1 MSLFLVFFAGLVALA
16 LLLLLPGLLRRRGPA
31 HAVAGAVDARRAN
44 LAVLREQLAAL
55 DAELRSGALDPE
67 QHRLARIEIERRALE
82 EEQVREQAPAPR
94 RAGKTALALGLFI
107 PLFVFVVYALVGD
120 PQAMLP
126 PSGSVAAGPAGEV
139 SMAQIE
145 AMVDKL
151 AQRLEAKTTAEAGDD
166 KAWTMLARSFAALQR
181 YPEASRAYG
190 RARALS
196 PDNAQLLA
204 DHADVLAMLQG
215 QSVQGEP
222 RKLVD
227 RALQLDPK
235 NLKALALAG
244 SAAFELKDYATAL
257 KYWGEARQVAP
268 AGSEFA
274 TGLESSM
281 QQAREAAAGGAP
293 AGSAATT
300 AAVAPA
306 PTQTQA
312 QPQPQAQA
320 QAQPQAQAQA
330 QTQAQT
336 QAQAQA
342 QATPQPV
349 APAAATRGVVRLDG
363 ALAAKVAPGDTV
375 FVFARA
381 AQGPRMPLA
390 IIKRTVADL
399 PLAFSLDDTSA
410 MSPELKLSRF
420 PSVVI
425 GARIS
430 RSGDAMPRR
439 GDLVGQ
445 VGPVDTGS
453 GNLVIV
459 IDAVQP

>member
-1 MSLFLVFFAGLVALA
+1 MSMFLVLYIGLIALA
-16 LLLLLPGLLRRRGPA
+16 LLMLLPGLLRRQGPA
-31 HAVAGAVDARRAN
+31 QAVRSAVDARRAN

-55 DAELRSGALDPE
+55 DAELGSGALDPE

-82 EEQVREQAPAPR
+82 EEQAGEQAPVPK
-94 RAGKTALALGLFI
+94 RAGKTAVGMGLFI

-126 PSGSVAAGPAGEV
+126 QSESVAAGPAGEV

-145 AMVDKL
+145 SMVEKL
-151 AQRLEAKTTAEAGDD
+151 AQRLETKTTAEAGDD

-215 QSVQGEP
+215 QSVRGEP
-222 RKLVD
+222 RKLID

-244 SAAFELKDYATAL
+244 SAAFELKDYAAAL

-274 TGLESSM
+274 AGLESSM
-281 QQAREAAAGGAP
+281 QQAREAAAGGGP

-300 AAVAPA
+300 AAVAPT
-306 PTQTQA
+306 P
-312 QPQPQAQA
+312 AQA
-320 QAQPQAQAQA
+320 LSM
-330 QTQAQT
+330 
-336 QAQAQA
+336 
-342 QATPQPV
+342 PQPV
-349 APAAATRGVVRLDG
+349 APGAATHGVVRLDG

-390 IIKRTVADL
+390 IIKRKAGDL
-399 PLAFSLDDTSA
+399 PLAFSLDDSSA

-430 RSGDAMPRR
+430 RSGDAMPRS

-459 IDAVQP
+459 IDGVQP

>member
-1 MSLFLVFFAGLVALA
+1 MSMFLVLFIGLIALA
-16 LLLLLPGLLRRRGPA
+16 LLMLLPGLLRRQGPA
-31 HAVAGAVDARRAN
+31 QAVRSAVDARRAN

-55 DAELRSGALDPE
+55 DAELGSGALDPE

-82 EEQVREQAPAPR
+82 EEQAGEQAPVPK
-94 RAGKTALALGLFI
+94 RAGKTAVGIGLFI

-126 PSGSVAAGPAGEV
+126 QSESVAAGPAGEV

-145 AMVDKL
+145 SMVEKL
-151 AQRLEAKTTAEAGDD
+151 AQRLETKTTAEAGDD

-196 PDNAQLLA
+196 PDDAQLLA

-215 QSVQGEP
+215 QSVRGEP
-222 RKLVD
+222 RKLID

-257 KYWGEARQVAP
+257 KYWGEALRVAP

-274 TGLESSM
+274 AGLESSM

-300 AAVAPA
+300 AAAAPAPA
-306 PTQTQA
+306 PTQ
-312 QPQPQAQA
+312 P

-330 QTQAQT
+330 QTQP
-336 QAQAQA
+336 QAQPQA

-349 APAAATRGVVRLDG
+349 APGAATHGVVRLDG

-390 IIKRTVADL
+390 IIKRKAGDL
-399 PLAFSLDDTSA
+399 PLAFSLDDSSA

-430 RSGDAMPRR
+430 RSGDAMPRS

-459 IDAVQP
+459 IDGVQP

>member
-1 MSLFLVFFAGLVALA
+1 MSMFLVFFTGLIALA
-16 LLLLLPGLLRRRGPA
+16 LLMLLPGLLRRQGLA
-31 HAVAGAVDARRAN
+31 QAVRSAVDARRAN

-55 DAELRSGALDPE
+55 DAELGSGALDPE
-67 QHRLARIEIERRALE
+67 QHRLARIEIERRALD
-82 EEQVREQAPAPR
+82 EEQAGEQATVPK
-94 RAGKTALALGLFI
+94 RAGKTAVGIGLFI

-126 PSGSVAAGPAGEV
+126 PSESVAAGPAGEV

-145 AMVDKL
+145 SMVEKL
-151 AQRLEAKTTAEAGDD
+151 AQRLETKTTAEAGDD

-196 PDNAQLLA
+196 PDDAQLLA

-281 QQAREAAAGGAP
+281 QQAREAAAGGGP

-300 AAVAPA
+300 AAVAPT
-306 PTQTQA
+306 P
-312 QPQPQAQA
+312 AQA
-320 QAQPQAQAQA
+320 LSM
-330 QTQAQT
+330 
-336 QAQAQA
+336 
-342 QATPQPV
+342 PQPV
-349 APAAATRGVVRLDG
+349 APGAATHGVVRLDG

-390 IIKRTVADL
+390 IIKRKAGDL
-399 PLAFSLDDTSA
+399 PLAFSLDDSSA
-410 MSPELKLSRF
+410 MSPDLKLSRF

-430 RSGDAMPRR
+430 RSGDAMPRS

-459 IDAVQP
+459 IDGVQP

>member
-1 MSLFLVFFAGLVALA
+1 MSMFLVFFAGLIALA
-16 LLLLLPGLLRRRGPA
+16 LLMLLPGLLRRQALAAPVRS
-31 HAVAGAVDARRAN
+31 AVDARRAN

-55 DAELRSGALDPE
+55 DAELGSGALDAE
-67 QHRLARIEIERRALE
+67 QHRLARIEVERRALE
-82 EEQVREQAPAPR
+82 EESAGEQAPVPK
-94 RAGKTALALGLFI
+94 RAGKTAVALGLFI

-126 PSGSVAAGPAGEV
+126 PPGSVAAGPAGEV

-196 PDNAQLLA
+196 PDDAQLLA

-222 RKLVD
+222 RKLID

-274 TGLESSM
+274 AGLESSM
-281 QQAREAAAGGAP
+281 QQAREAAAGGAQ

-306 PTQTQA
+306 PT
-312 QPQPQAQA
+312 PAQA
-320 QAQPQAQAQA
+320 QAQVQA
-330 QTQAQT
+330 

-342 QATPQPV
+342 QATSQP
-349 APAAATRGVVRLDG
+349 PAAAVATRGVVQIAG

-390 IIKRTVADL
+390 IIKRTAADL
-399 PLAFSLDDTSA
+399 PLAFSLDDSSA

-430 RSGDAMPRR
+430 RSGDAMPRS

-459 IDAVQP
+459 IDGVQP

>member
-1 MSLFLVFFAGLVALA
+1 MSMFLVLFIGLIALA
-16 LLLLLPGLLRRRGPA
+16 LLMLLPGLLRRQGPA
-31 HAVAGAVDARRAN
+31 QAVRSAVDARRAN

-55 DAELRSGALDPE
+55 DAELGSGALDPE

-82 EEQVREQAPAPR
+82 EEQAGEQAPVPK
-94 RAGKTALALGLFI
+94 RAGKTAVGMGLFI

-126 PSGSVAAGPAGEV
+126 QSESVAAGPAGEV

-145 AMVDKL
+145 SMVDKL
-151 AQRLEAKTTAEAGDD
+151 ARRLETKTTAEAGDD

-196 PDNAQLLA
+196 PDDAQLLA

-215 QSVQGEP
+215 QSVRGEP
-222 RKLVD
+222 RKLID

-300 AAVAPA
+300 AAVAPT
-306 PTQTQA
+306 P
-312 QPQPQAQA
+312 AQA
-320 QAQPQAQAQA
+320 LSM
-330 QTQAQT
+330 
-336 QAQAQA
+336 
-342 QATPQPV
+342 PQPV
-349 APAAATRGVVRLDG
+349 APGAATHGVVRLDG

-390 IIKRTVADL
+390 IIKRKAGDL
-399 PLAFSLDDTSA
+399 PLAFSLDDSSA

-430 RSGDAMPRR
+430 RSGDAMPRS